1 MNPALQLADSF
12 RVAESPKLDR
22 QRRSKLGQFMTPE
35 TVASFM
41 ARQFTELP
49 DETRLLDAG
58 AGMGVL
64 TAAVVAR
71 ACSSASTPPRSIDVT
86 AFEVDPVLSRILRN
100 TLEECASSC
109 DLAGISFIYRIIED
123 DFILTSGSP
132 LISGARQ
139 YNLVIMNPPYGK
151 IASTSDWRQALSRSG
166 IETVN
171 FYSAFVAL
179 ALDQMED
186 GAEIVAI
193 TPRSFCNGVYFER
206 FRKRFLSEAAL
217 EFLYVFDSRR
227 EAFKDDEVLQESVIF
242 RAVKGAEPPET
253 VSLGSDTLGQRD
265 YAYAE
270 VVHPQD
276 PCSFIRFLSSDEEF
290 QLAERMQS
298 LPCSL
303 GDLGIQV
310 STGRVVDFRAKDHLR
325 KDGTA
330 RDAPLLYPAHFDQ
343 GEIIW
348 PKEGFKKYNGL
359 EVCPSTQKQLVPPG
373 IYVLVKRFSAKE
385 ETRRVVAA
393 RYEAKREAGFEN
405 HLNFFHISGAGLDGV
420 IARGLTVFLNSTAF
434 DRYFRQFSGHTQV
447 NATDL
452 RGMRYPDRDQLALLA
467 AHSHRSTAA
476 CDAAVAE
483 VLQL

>member
-1 MNPALQLADSF
+1 MNCALQLADSF
-12 RVAESPKLDR
+12 RVTESPKLDR
-22 QRRSKLGQFMTPE
+22 QKRSKFGQFMTPE
-35 TVASFM
+35 GVASFM
-41 ARQFTELP
+41 AQQFTEIP
-49 DETRLLDAG
+49 KDTRLLDAG
-58 AGMGVL
+58 AGMGAL

-71 ACSSASTPPRSIDVT
+71 ACSCSEKPRTIDVT
-86 AFEVDPVLSRILRN
+86 AFEIDPILVKLLRK
-100 TLEECASSC
+100 TLAECAAAC
-109 DLAGISFIYRIIED
+109 EAAGVSFTCRIIED
-123 DFILTSGSP
+123 DFILSTCSP
-132 LISGARQ
+132 LLSEARK

-151 IASTSDWRQALSRSG
+151 IASTSDWRQALRRNG

-179 ALDQMED
+179 ALDQMKQ

-206 FRKRFLSEAAL
+206 FRKRFLDEAAL

-242 RAVKGAEPPET
+242 RAVRGAEPPET
-253 VSLGSDTLGQRD
+253 VSLGSDALGQRD

-270 VVHPQD
+270 VVHPKD
-276 PCSFIRFLSSDEEF
+276 PRSFIRFLSSDEEF

-303 GDLGIQV
+303 GDLGVQV
-310 STGRVVDFRAKDHLR
+310 STGRVVDFRARDHLR
-325 KDGTA
+325 KDRAEG
-330 RDAPLLYPAHFDQ
+330 DAPLLYPGHFEQ
-343 GEIIW
+343 GEINW
-348 PKEGFKKYNGL
+348 PREGFKKYNGL
-359 EVCPSTQKQLVPPG
+359 AICPATQKLLVPAG

-405 HLNFFHISGAGLDGV
+405 HLNFFHISGSGLEDV
-420 IARGLTVFLNSTAF
+420 LARGLAVFLNSTAF

-452 RGMRYPDRDQLALLA
+452 RGMRYPDKDQLASLA
-467 AHSHRSTAA
+467 RHSHRSTEA